1 MNRGMHAMLL
11 RLLAGFFFTAL
22 TGCAGFPGFPRQQQP
37 LHLNNA
43 APLDG
48 LQAQGGGAWPS
59 PEWWKRYQDA
69 TLDRLIELALADSPT
84 LANALARFESA
95 QQSVRLAA
103 AQAGAHVSAN
113 GDITRQRLSDNG
125 FIPPNL
131 LGFTWYNQA
140 DLGLQVT
147 YTFDWWGKQRFA
159 VQAAM
164 DQAHAAQAD
173 RSAALLVL
181 ASSVAE
187 TYFGWQADQN
197 RLLLAREKES
207 AVQMEGDIAA
217 ARVRAELDSDE
228 SLHRSD
234 LALAAA
240 REQIDLLRGSANLRV
255 VALAALLAKSPA
267 ELPPLQAKEIPVL
280 PGALPDDVTLDLISR
295 RADVIASLWR
305 VEAAEKKLAS
315 ARAEF
320 FPDLSINLL
329 LGVSSVDV
337 GRLLEYGS
345 RVPMAGAAIH
355 LPIFDGGRL
364 KAQYGSAQ
372 ADIDSAVAAYQDT
385 VISAAREVAT
395 QATTIARIDAQRRQR
410 IIAMDAALQ
419 IKESAAARVRQGI
432 ADARTELAAAESWMD
447 QRDAGLQLDA
457 AALVADVSLQRALG
471 GGYSMSANPAAG
483 TP

>member
-1 MNRGMHAMLL
+1 MNR
-11 RLLAGFFFTAL
+11 RVLAAFSLAAL
-22 TGCAGFPGFPRQQQP
+22 TVGCAGLPRQQPALQ
-37 LHLNNA
+37 LTHI

-48 LQAQGGGAWPS
+48 LDAQGGGAWPS
-59 PEWWKRYQDA
+59 LKWWQRYQDA
-69 TLDRLIELALADSPT
+69 TLDRLIELAVAGSPT
-84 LANALARFESA
+84 LANAHARFESA

-113 GDITRQRLSDNG
+113 ADIDRQRLSDNG

-140 DLGLQVT
+140 DLGLQAT
-147 YTFDWWGKQRFA
+147 YTFDWWSKQRFA
-159 VQAAM
+159 VEAAM
-164 DQAHAAQAD
+164 DQAHAAQAE

-197 RLLLAREKES
+197 RLVLAREKER

-217 ARVRAELDSDE
+217 ARVRAELESDE

-240 REQIDLLRGSANLRV
+240 REQIALLRGSANLRV
-255 VALAALLAKSPA
+255 VALAALLARSQA
-267 ELPPLQAKEIPVL
+267 ELPPLQAREMPVL

-295 RADVIASLWR
+295 RADVTASLWR
-305 VEAAEKKLAS
+305 VEAAEKKRAS

-320 FPDLSINLL
+320 FPDVSINVL
-329 LGVSSVDV
+329 LGLSSVDV

-345 RVPMAGAAIH
+345 RVPMAEAAVH

-372 ADIDSAVAAYQDT
+372 ADIDSAVDTYQDA

-395 QATTIARIDAQRRQR
+395 QATTLAQIDAQRKQR

-432 ADARTELAAAESWMD
+432 ADSRAELSAAESWID
-447 QRDAGLQLDA
+447 QRDAGLQLEA

-471 GGYSMSANPAAG
+471 GGYSASVNPAAG
-483 TP
+483 KP